1 MLQRTDETKKVKS
14 SQFSYITFS
23 PWFQIFFAKIYEFS
37 NTSKFYKTDFCETRY
52 MRRFLKAIGARAIV
66 QLQTIGH
73 MFIFLMNALYFIF
86 VPPFKFR
93 LLLRQIRFFGNK
105 SMLVIILTGSFTGM
119 VLALQ
124 LFYILRKFGSEAL
137 LGSGIALSLLREL
150 GPVLAALMITGRAGS
165 ALTAEIGM
173 MRITEQID
181 ALTAMALNPMRYLIV
196 PNIVAALI
204 AFPLLVAI
212 FNLIGIFGGYL
223 VGVKLLG
230 ISSGTYFS
238 LMEDYVVME
247 DIMVGLYKS
256 LSFGLIVSW
265 ICCYKGFYTGYGAE
279 GVSKST
285 TEAVV
290 LCSIMILIWD
300 YFLGSVLLIG

>member
-1 MLQRTDETKKVKS
+1 MEKLLRKIGLRTI
-14 SQFSYITFS
+14 SQL
-23 PWFQIFFAKIYEFS
+23 
-37 NTSKFYKTDFCETRY
+37 R
-52 MRRFLKAIGARAIV
+52 
-66 QLQTIGH
+66 TIGH
-73 MFIFLMNALYFIF
+73 MFVFLLKSFYFIF
-86 VPPFKFR
+86 IPPFKLR

-105 SMLVIILTGSFTGM
+105 SMLVILLTGSFTGM

-124 LFYILRKFGSEAL
+124 LFYILRKFGSDAL
-137 LGSGIALSLLREL
+137 LGPGIALSLIREL
-150 GPVLAALMITGRAGS
+150 GPVLSALMVTGRAGS
-165 ALTAEIGM
+165 ALTAELGM

-181 ALTAMALNPMRYLIV
+181 ALTAMALNPIRYLIV
-196 PNIVAALI
+196 PNIVAAI
-204 AFPLLVAI
+204 IVFPLLVAI
-212 FNLIGIFGGYL
+212 FDVIGIFGGYL
-223 VGVKLLG
+223 VGVEILG

-238 LMEDYVVME
+238 LMEDYVIME

-290 LCSIMILIWD
+290 LCSILILIWD
-300 YFLGSVLLIG
+300 YFLGAVLL